1 MTLQMTLPMIQQLL
15 PSSPVAQV
23 ASLKR
28 ISAREFAQ
36 VAMTVNN
43 LILIIINGYRWL
55 GYVDFSI
62 PSQF

>member
-43 LILIIINGYRWL
+43 LLSMAIVG
-55 GYVDFSI
+55 
-62 PSQF
+62 